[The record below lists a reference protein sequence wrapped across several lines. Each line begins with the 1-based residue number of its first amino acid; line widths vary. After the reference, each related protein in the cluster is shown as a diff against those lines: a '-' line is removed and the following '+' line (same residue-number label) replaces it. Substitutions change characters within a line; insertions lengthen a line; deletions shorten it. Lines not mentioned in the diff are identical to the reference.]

1 MPNWN
6 KQTHLLRNAESLDD
20 RIEILRTW
28 VADLKLSK
36 LKYFL
41 QSSFRTLNSLNRYKY
56 YMDETT
62 VTHEKYLTFLVCLEF
77 MCKMHNTPDWADIAM
92 NELDMKSSKS
102 YITLYFIMKLYLMKD
117 ELQEIKLCVSD
128 SEVVGLLEYAKTGG
142 HEFKDIDYYDYMD
155 QVRSILKDYKRRR
168 HNKDKVHGKMSY
180 SDLLRENEIL
190 KEELKQK
197 KKAKK
202 KKHDWSNMGDIVN
215 DIYSRRTY
223 DIDNVPVKVKSK
235 KKGKKKVKFMKGAW

>member
-77 MCKMHNTPDWADIAM
+77 MCKMHNNTDWADIAM

-117 ELQEIKLCVSD
+117 ELQEIKLRVSD
-128 SEVVGLLEYAKTGG
+128 SEVVSLLEYAKTGG

-223 DIDNVPVKVKSK
+223 DVDNTPVKVKSK
-235 KKGKKKVKFMKGAW
+235 KKGKKKVKLMKGAW